1 MRLNAYEAFLTN
13 IRCIG
18 IGAATFRPTGPRP
31 KKHGGVIGQKGGH
44 VTVTSP
50 VQMKIHWKSWH
61 ITEIGMTP
69 PWCVPRPAPQL
80 WTTCDL
86 HLEEMYGHSYR
97 PVACPSCNT
106 ETDVEGDC
114 GGSGDVCS
122 TLLPVS
128 VWIMRCNPAQSCP
141 ENSQFLC
148 PCRNRQASLW
158 AHQWCNAAAAMA
170 ECGPASRLPYCVR

>member
-1 MRLNAYEAFLTN
+1 MPRAAAEDTSRPYKPGTALRLNEVDEAVGLWRHQFIAWHGAIGGHTSGIGLCRFFTSFFRHFFPGMMRLNAYEAFLTS

-69 PWCVPRPAPQL
+69 PWD
-80 WTTCDL
+80 TF
-86 HLEEMYGHSYR
+86 
-97 PVACPSCNT
+97 
-106 ETDVEGDC
+106 
-114 GGSGDVCS
+114 GGAGQR
-122 TLLPVS
+122 T
-128 VWIMRCNPAQSCP
+128 R
-141 ENSQFLC
+141 
-148 PCRNRQASLW
+148 
-158 AHQWCNAAAAMA
+158 
-170 ECGPASRLPYCVR
+170 G